1 MLKPKGKITFLFH
14 NDDEKSDE
22 ENKFPE
28 HPMFEFVAASKDKLT
43 KLRSRYLITLRKME

>member
-1 MLKPKGKITFLFH
+1 MLRKGGRLTFLFH

-28 HPMFEFVAASKDKLT
+28 HPAFDFVAASKD
-43 KLRSRYLITLRKME
+43 